1 MAAHNHFVQGAQM
14 RMSCFSEKNAQP
26 LPRIGRTSPSEWTL
40 NMFELWARYLRLV
53 DNQSKTGK

>member
-1 MAAHNHFVQGAQM
+1 VA
-14 RMSCFSEKNAQP
+14 
-26 LPRIGRTSPSEWTL
+26 TL